1 MKEFYEQLG
10 SCLITF
16 IFFACMQ
23 SDAKAETPIL
33 WPPHVKSLLI
43 GKKLW
48 CWERLGA
55 GGEGDNRGWDG
66 WMASPTRWTRVW
78 VNSGSW
84 GWTGRP
90 GVLQFIG
97 SQRVDTTEWLN
108 WTEPKGLVL
117 CDFFSPMK
125 CSLPGSSVCGIFQAR
140 ILKWVAISFSRES
153 LDPKKACP
161 SWEILVPVFSHSRYS
176 QIIKSARHFR
186 D

>member
-48 CWERLGA
+48 CWEGLGA

-78 VNSGSW
+78 MNSGSW
-84 GWTGRP
+84 WWTGRP
-90 GVLQFIG
+90 GMLQFIG
-97 SQRVDTTEWLN
+97 SQRVGTTEWLN

-117 CDFFSPMK
+117 CDSFSPMK
-125 CSLPGSSVCGIFQAR
+125 WACQAPLSVGFFRQEYWSGLPFPSLGNLLIQGLNLLLPQWQVDSLTLSHQGSFISVTC
-140 ILKWVAISFSRES
+140 
-153 LDPKKACP
+153 
-161 SWEILVPVFSHSRYS
+161 H
-176 QIIKSARHFR
+176 
-186 D
+186 